1 MRKYS
6 ASEDLVK
13 RVDFTRMDV
22 GLEPTRVVVAMPLF
36 PLHGASQT

>member
-22 GLEPTRVVVAMPLF
+22 RLEPTRVVVAMPLF